1 MKGSIK
7 QRSPGSWQIRV
18 FLGRD
23 HQGKII
29 RRNETVR
36 GKKAD
41 AQRRLREIL
50 TELDRGITPPQRRYK
65 LAEWL
70 DKWMADVII
79 PNRRQKTVD
88 RYQGDI
94 DKHIVPHLGHVE
106 IAKLAPSHIQEL
118 ESKLLRDGKKPKG
131 VQMVHNIL
139 GGAMKHALR
148 MELISRDPVT
158 AVTPPS
164 VPKVEAFSPEI
175 AQVQHL
181 LRTAESLE
189 HYFWPC
195 IHLIA
200 YTGMRRGEALA
211 LMWEHLDLEKQ
222 TLQIKTS
229 LVITSLGVAL
239 EPPKTARGLRT
250 VDLDDLTVAV
260 LRQHR
265 SRQLELARQL
275 GVHPPEMVFPRHNL
289 QEWCHPNTLSHA
301 VQSLAKKAGCPRI
314 TLRSLRHF
322 HATVVLQQNRDN
334 PVVASQRLGHSS
346 VSITIDIYGH
356 VLEGWQRETA
366 DSFAQRMEA
375 DPKDAEPKDTER

>member
-23 HQGKII
+23 PQGKII

-41 AQRRLREIL
+41 AERRLREIL
-50 TELDRGITPPQRRYK
+50 TELDHGITPPQQRYK
-65 LAEWL
+65 LAQWL
-70 DKWMADVII
+70 DQWMADLII

-94 DKHIVPHLGHVE
+94 RKHIVPHLGHVE
-106 IAKLAPSHIQEL
+106 IAKLAPSQIQDL
-118 ESKLLRDGKKPKG
+118 YSKLLRDGKKPKG
-131 VQMVHNIL
+131 VQMIHNIL
-139 GGAMKHALR
+139 SGAMKHALR
-148 MELISRDPVT
+148 MELITRDPVA

-164 VPKVEAFSPEI
+164 APKVEAFSPEI
-175 AQVQHL
+175 AQVQGL

-189 HYFWPC
+189 HYFWPY

-200 YTGMRRGEALA
+200 YTGMRRGEGLA
-211 LMWEHLDLEKQ
+211 LMWENLDLDKQ
-222 TLQIKTS
+222 TLQIKAS
-229 LVITSLGVAL
+229 LVITSQGVAL
-239 EPPKTARGLRT
+239 EPPKTASGRRT
-250 VDLDDLTVAV
+250 VVLDDLTVTV

-265 SRQLELARQL
+265 TRQLELAQQL
-275 GVHPPEMVFPRHNL
+275 GVAPPAIVFPRQDL
-289 QEWCHPNTLSHA
+289 QGWCHPNTLSHA
-301 VQSLAKKAGCPRI
+301 VESLAKKAGCPQI

-322 HATVVLQQNRDN
+322 HATVVLHENKEN

-346 VSITIDIYGH
+346 VSITTDIYGH
-356 VLEGWQRETA
+356 VLPGWQRGTA
-366 DSFAQRMEA
+366 DSFARRMDDQTTA
-375 DPKDAEPKDTER
+375 AEP

>member
-23 HQGKII
+23 AQGKIM

-41 AQRRLREIL
+41 AERRLREIL
-50 TELDRGITPPQRRYK
+50 TEVDRGITQPQQRYT
-65 LAEWL
+65 LAQWL
-70 DKWMADVII
+70 DKWIADVII

-94 DKHIVPHLGHVE
+94 DKHIVPHLGHIE
-106 IAKLAPSHIQEL
+106 IAKLTPSHIQEL

-139 GGAMKHALR
+139 GGALKHALR
-148 MELISRDPVT
+148 MELISRNPAA

-164 VPKVEAFSPEI
+164 DPKVETFSPEI
-175 AQVQHL
+175 AQVQRL
-181 LRTAESLE
+181 LRTAASLD
-189 HYFWPC
+189 HYFWAC

-211 LMWEHLDLEKQ
+211 LMWENLDLDEQ

-229 LVITSLGVAL
+229 LVITSLGLAL
-239 EPPKTARGLRT
+239 EPPKTARGFRT
-250 VDLDDLTVAV
+250 VDLDDLTVGV

-265 SRQLELARQL
+265 SRQLELALQL
-275 GVHPPEMVFPRHNL
+275 GVDPPQMIFPRQNL

-301 VQSLAKKAGCPRI
+301 VQSLAKKAGCPQI
-314 TLRSLRHF
+314 TLRGLRHF
-322 HATVVLQQNRDN
+322 HASVVLHDNKDN
-334 PVVASQRLGHSS
+334 PVVASRRLGHSK
-346 VSITIDIYGH
+346 VSITMDIYGH
-356 VLEGWQRETA
+356 VLEGWERGTA
-366 DSFAQRMEA
+366 DSFAQWMEDQTNDQPA
-375 DPKDAEPKDTER
+375 MDAEP